1 MTKKAVIT
9 VLLGKES
16 AEKANED
23 IEKEILRELSEN
35 ISMIPWCEKIVKVIV
50 KEV

>member
-1 MTKKAVIT
+1 MAKKAVIT

-16 AEKANED
+16 AERANED
-23 IEKEILRELSEN
+23 IEKEILREIYDN
-35 ISMIPWCEKIVKVIV
+35 ISMIPWCEKIVKVVV